1 MRKKIFFIA
10 FIFLSLFLVTSNIFA
25 QGNNN
30 PIFNSSCGF
39 PNTEYN
45 KCCVQPNTDSPINIP
60 IPSLDVKKM
69 VQEKLNQYGLGFI
82 GQPCYL
88 GEPDTSSGECIC
100 VQNEPEVTP
109 VNSYET
115 LCENYFKDKPN
126 HLNFCLN
133 CVKSG
138 GYYSGLGCVPINLAN
153 FISNYLLGRMIGLA
167 GLLSL
172 LCIIYSVF
180 MMQTS
185 QGSNEKL
192 KKAQELL
199 TSCILGLIFII
210 FSVFILKLIGV
221 NILKIPGLS

>member
-1 MRKKIFFIA
+1 
-10 FIFLSLFLVTSNIFA
+10 
-25 QGNNN
+25 
-30 PIFNSSCGF
+30 
-39 PNTEYN
+39 
-45 KCCVQPNTDSPINIP
+45 
-60 IPSLDVKKM
+60 
-69 VQEKLNQYGLGFI
+69 
-82 GQPCYL
+82 
-88 GEPDTSSGECIC
+88 
-100 VQNEPEVTP
+100 
-109 VNSYET
+109 
-115 LCENYFKDKPN
+115 
-126 HLNFCLN
+126 
-133 CVKSG
+133 
-138 GYYSGLGCVPINLAN
+138 LGCVPINLAN